1 MRRMAAN
8 IFGYGDIVDPSSD
21 DESWQAL
28 RNAHRIFRGLRYSH
42 RPSAPRRTNRYTSH
56 KYKAV
61 TSAQSHL
68 LIEVDIFVQYLYLKT
83 RMCIRH
89 ITLLSLLSQ
98 IRPEQFLL
106 TDLDK
111 ELIKSIFVNDN
122 DLVKHFIL
130 HKFPESCE
138 DPCGKRICNCDSFME
153 NLAFD
158 KICRIGQ
165 FLIDEII
172 KLEQYLD
179 IRPANQTRRNQYLVV
194 HGRRPIHRVTDSD
207 KIDYK
212 IIDEK
217 ISRVSGNTHRR
228 RYCLFSDS
236 DENSDGEVG
245 SRRPEA
251 DRLRDFLYYRPANFR
266 KGYNFNNH
274 FLMYKLLVCA
284 LSKLSYLTAHSSM
297 GCLTPVFENN
307 SLCNGFRNLSD
318 FNHCNNSSEYF
329 TGLSSSERYKVLRL
343 DPDICTCLA
352 VSPEIVCR
360 EPSCCQTDPYF
371 VYRCADV
378 RSSFADNWMIL
389 EKSYRKTRYWMLP
402 KEKDKVY
409 ARPSVRPEVRTW
421 YKKFLLNRSQLDF
434 SGRYHDNLED
444 PFVMNGAAN
453 DANDANEADGAGSDS
468 ADYDPPVQ
476 YRSPVNKLDRFH
488 NKVFTL
494 NSSLILLIN
503 LQTLNQL
510 KPLRSIVR
518 DAEEDRTIKGLDTMS
533 RYSGKKF
540 SKSKYGTLLPAE
552 AEDYMVAGQF
562 DSTSD
567 RHTGM
572 DSDNLNSSRPSSRMS
587 WPSESLD
594 SIAGGI

>member
-1 MRRMAAN
+1 MANN
-8 IFGYGDIVDPSSD
+8 IFGYGDIVDPSSS

-28 RNAHRIFRGLRYSH
+28 RDAQRIFRGLRYSH
-42 RPSAPRRTNRYTSH
+42 RPSAPRRTSRYTST
-56 KYKAV
+56 KYKGTPA
-61 TSAQSHL
+61 AQTHL

-106 TDLDK
+106 SNLDK
-111 ELIKSIFVNDN
+111 KLIKSIFVDDN
-122 DLVKHFIL
+122 NLVKHFIS
-130 HKFPESCE
+130 HKFPESCD
-138 DPCGKRICNCDSFME
+138 DPCSKKICNCNSFME

-172 KLEQYLD
+172 KFEQYLD

-194 HGRRPIHRVTDSD
+194 HSRRPIHRVTDSD

-212 IIDEK
+212 ITDEK
-217 ISRVSGNTHRR
+217 ISRSGGNTYRR
-228 RYCLFSDS
+228 RYRLPSDS
-236 DENSDGEVG
+236 NENSDGEVG
-245 SRRPEA
+245 SRRPTA

-266 KGYNFNNH
+266 KGYDFHNH

-297 GCLTPVFENN
+297 GCFTPVFENN

-329 TGLSSSERYKVLRL
+329 SGLSSSERYRVLRL

-360 EPSCCQTDPYF
+360 EPTCCQTDPYF

-378 RSSFADNWMIL
+378 RSNFAENWMIL
-389 EKSYRKTRYWMLP
+389 EKSYRKPRFWL
-402 KEKDKVY
+402 KSKDKNFSFT
-409 ARPSVRPEVRTW
+409 RPSVRPEVRTW

-434 SGRYHDNLED
+434 SGRFHDNLEN
-444 PFVMNGAAN
+444 PFVMNE
-453 DANDANEADGAGSDS
+453 DRVANEPNEENCASSDGAGC
-468 ADYDPPVQ
+468 DPPVQ
-476 YRSPVNKLDRFH
+476 FRSPLNKLDRFF
-488 NKVFTL
+488 NKIFTL
-494 NSSLILLIN
+494 NSSLILLLN

-510 KPLRSIVR
+510 RPLRNIVR
-518 DAEEDRTIKGLDTMS
+518 DAEEDRTIKGLDIMS
-533 RYSGKKF
+533 RYSSKKF
-540 SKSKYGTLLPAE
+540 PKSKYGTLLPAE

-562 DSTSD
+562 DSASD
-567 RHTGM
+567 RHTDM
-572 DSDNLNSSRPSSRMS
+572 DSENIISSRLSSRLS
-587 WPSESLD
+587 YGSSGSLN